1 MSFQKKNNFIAKE
14 LRTSRKYKMRVTKNK
29 KKYTRK
35 KKPFNDAFK
44 ELVDAMNNKAKFDG
58 NAGQGVVKTRDVE
71 RMADVLNEQGSKDA

>member
-14 LRTSRKYKMRVTKNK
+14 LRTPKYKMRVNKNK
-29 KKYTRK
+29 KKYTRRK
-35 KKPFNDAFK
+35 LFNDPFK
-44 ELVDAMNNKAKFDG
+44 ELVEAMNNKAKFDG

>member
-1 MSFQKKNNFIAKE
+1 MSKQNPIAKE
-14 LRTSRKYKMRVTKNK
+14 LRTPKYKMRVNKNK

-35 KKPFNDAFK
+35 KKPFNDPFK

>member
-1 MSFQKKNNFIAKE
+1 MDFKKPNPIAKE

-71 RMADVLNEQGSKDA
+71 RKADVLNEQGSKDA

>member
-1 MSFQKKNNFIAKE
+1 MKNLIAKD
-14 LRTSRKYKMRVTKNK
+14 LRTPKYKMRVNKNK

-35 KKPFNDAFK
+35 KKPFNDPFK
-44 ELVDAMNNKAKFDG
+44 ELVEAMNNKAKFDG

>member
-1 MSFQKKNNFIAKE
+1 MTKQNPIAKE
-14 LRTSRKYKMRVTKNK
+14 LRTPKYKMRVNKNK

-35 KKPFNDAFK
+35 KKPFNDPFK
-44 ELVDAMNNKAKFDG
+44 ELVEAMNNKAKFDG

>member
-1 MSFQKKNNFIAKE
+1 MDFKKPNPIAKE
-14 LRTSRKYKMRVTKNK
+14 LRTPKYKMRVTKNK
-29 KKYTRK
+29 KKYSRK
-35 KKPFNDAFK
+35 KKPFNDPFK

>member
-1 MSFQKKNNFIAKE
+1 MDFKKPNPIAKE
-14 LRTSRKYKMRVTKNK
+14 LRTPKYKMRVNKNK

>member
-1 MSFQKKNNFIAKE
+1 MTKQNPIAKE
-14 LRTSRKYKMRVTKNK
+14 LRTPKYKMRVNKNK

-35 KKPFNDAFK
+35 KKPFNDPFK

>member
-1 MSFQKKNNFIAKE
+1 MSKQNPIAKE
-14 LRTSRKYKMRVTKNK
+14 LRTPKYKMRVNKNK

-35 KKPFNDAFK
+35 KKPFNDPFK
-44 ELVDAMNNKAKFDG
+44 ELVEAMNNKAKFDG

>member
-14 LRTSRKYKMRVTKNK
+14 LRTPKYKMRVNKNK
-29 KKYTRK
+29 KKYTRR
-35 KKPFNDAFK
+35 KPFNDPFK
-44 ELVDAMNNKAKFDG
+44 ELFDG

>member
-1 MSFQKKNNFIAKE
+1 MDFKKPNPIAKE
-14 LRTSRKYKMRVTKNK
+14 LRTPKYKMRVTKNK